1 MRLHPPLNQSPLPM
15 GEGVFKQKLKHP
27 CHTRCLWCLPKPLPD
42 EPAMSLLEENQS
54 TDLEQIIG
62 LSRRGFISAGALCGA
77 AMFLG
82 GGLLGRSALAAGV
95 SAANSNLL
103 GFDSINAATTD
114 TISLP
119 PGYRSSVLISWGQ
132 PLQAKG
138 PAFDPSGKGTASE
151 QEVQFGDNNDGMS
164 LFAFPDDPNRALMAI
179 NNEYTNYR
187 YLYPHGGSPTSLEE
201 VRKALASEGV
211 SVIEIQRKG
220 DSWQFVQGSPF
231 NRRIHGNTPIRLS
244 GPAAGHELLRTRADA
259 TGSRA
264 LGTFQNCANGKTPWG
279 TYLTCEENFTDCF
292 GSSDAK
298 QTFDTAQKRYG
309 AVAASKDINWHQHD
323 PRFDLALNPN
333 ELNRHGWVVEID
345 PFDPLSTPV
354 KRTALGRFKH
364 ENAALAETG
373 DGRAVVYM
381 GDDERGEFI
390 YKFISRDKIDHQNP
404 KANRDLLD
412 HGTLYV
418 ARFDNGDSNPDRPKG
433 QGQWLEL
440 SHGKNGIDAD
450 HGFASQADTLIHAR
464 LAGSTVGATRMDR
477 PEWIVVSPK
486 DSQVYCTLTNNVKR
500 GEDGQPAGGPN
511 PREKNVYGQILRWN
525 AHKGDH
531 GSDTFDWDLFVVA
544 GNPAVHGK
552 TAKGGSANITPQ
564 NMFNSPDGLGF
575 DDAGRLWILTDG
587 DASNSG
593 DFAGMGNNQMLCAD
607 PASGEIRRFMVGPI
621 GCEVTGISFSPDHK
635 TLFVGIQHPGENGGS
650 TFPEHLPNGKPRSS
664 VMAISREDGGIVG
677 A

>member
-1 MRLHPPLNQSPLPM
+1 
-15 GEGVFKQKLKHP
+15 
-27 CHTRCLWCLPKPLPD
+27 
-42 EPAMSLLEENQS
+42 MSLLEENQP

-82 GGLLGRSALAAGV
+82 GGLLSRSALATGV
-95 SAANSNLL
+95 MNANSTLL
-103 GFDSINAATTD
+103 GFDSISAATAD
-114 TISLP
+114 TITLP

-132 PLQAKG
+132 PLQTGG
-138 PAFDPSGKGTASE
+138 PAFDPSGNGTASA

-164 LFAFPDDPNRALMAI
+164 LFAFADDPNRALMAI

-187 YLYPHGGSPTSLEE
+187 YLYPHGGSPASAQE
-201 VRKALASEGV
+201 VHKAQATEGV

-220 DSWQFVQGSPF
+220 DGWQFVQGSPF
-231 NRRIHGNTPIRLS
+231 NRRIHANTPIRLS
-244 GPAAGHELLRTRADA
+244 GPAAGHALLRTQADSSG
-259 TGSRA
+259 TRA

-292 GSSDAK
+292 GSSDPK
-298 QTFDTAQKRYG
+298 QTFDAAQKRYG
-309 AVAASKDINWHQHD
+309 AVGASKEINWHQHD
-323 PRFDLALNPN
+323 PRFDLAVNPN

-390 YKFISRDKIDHQNP
+390 YKFISRDKINHQNP

-418 ARFDNGDSNPDRPKG
+418 ARFDGGDNNPDRPKG
-433 QGQWLEL
+433 HGQWIEL
-440 SHGKNGIDAD
+440 THGKNGVDTGN
-450 HGFASQADTLIHAR
+450 GFASQAEVLIHAR
-464 LAGSTVGATRMDR
+464 MAASVVGATRMDR

-486 DSQVYCTLTNNVKR
+486 DGQVYCTLTNNAKR
-500 GEDGQPAGGPN
+500 GEDGQPVGGPN
-511 PREKNVYGQILRWN
+511 PREKNVYGQILRWKTRN
-525 AHKGDH
+525 GDH
-531 GSDTFDWDLFVVA
+531 GADTFDWDLFVVA
-544 GNPAVHGK
+544 GNPAVH
-552 TAKGGSANITPQ
+552 ASQPKGGSANITPQ
-564 NMFNSPDGLGF
+564 NMFNSPDGMGF

-587 DASNSG
+587 DYSNAG

-607 PASGEIRRFMVGPI
+607 PASGEIRRFMVGPV

>member
-1 MRLHPPLNQSPLPM
+1 
-15 GEGVFKQKLKHP
+15 
-27 CHTRCLWCLPKPLPD
+27 
-42 EPAMSLLEENQS
+42 MSLLEENQP

-82 GGLLGRSALAAGV
+82 GGLLSRSALATGV
-95 SAANSNLL
+95 SNANGQLL
-103 GFDSINAATTD
+103 GFDSISAATAD
-114 TISLP
+114 TITLP
-119 PGYRSSVLISWGQ
+119 PGYRASVLISWGQ
-132 PLQAKG
+132 PLQAGG
-138 PAFDPSGKGTASE
+138 PAFDPTGNGTASA

-164 LFAFPDDPNRALMAI
+164 LFAFADDPNRALMAI

-187 YLYPHGGSPTSLEE
+187 YLYPHGGSPASAQE
-201 VRKALASEGV
+201 VHKAQATEGV

-220 DSWQFVQGSPF
+220 DGWQFVQGSPF
-231 NRRIHGNTPIRLS
+231 NRRIHANTQIRLS
-244 GPAAGHELLRTRADA
+244 GPAAGHPLLRTRADSSG
-259 TGSRA
+259 TRA

-292 GSSDAK
+292 GSSDPEQA
-298 QTFDTAQKRYG
+298 FDAAQKRYG
-309 AVAASKDINWHQHD
+309 AVVASKEINWHQHD
-323 PRFDLALNPN
+323 PRFDLAVNPN

-373 DGRAVVYM
+373 DGHAVVYM

-390 YKFISRDKIDHQNP
+390 YRVISRDKIDHQNP

-418 ARFDNGDSNPDRPKG
+418 ARFDNGDNNPDRPKG
-433 QGQWLEL
+433 QGQWIEL
-440 SHGKNGIDAD
+440 SHGKNGVDASN
-450 HGFASQADTLIHAR
+450 GFANQGEVLIHAR
-464 LAGSTVGATRMDR
+464 MAASTVGATRMDR

-486 DSQVYCTLTNNVKR
+486 DGQVYCTLTNNAKR
-500 GEDGQPAGGPN
+500 GEDGQPVGGPN
-511 PREKNVYGQILRWN
+511 PREKNVYGQILRWKAPN
-525 AHKGDH
+525 GDH
-531 GSDTFDWDLFVVA
+531 GADTFDWDLFVVA
-544 GNPAVHGK
+544 GNPAVH
-552 TAKGGSANITPQ
+552 ASQPKGGSTNITPQ
-564 NMFNSPDGLGF
+564 NMFNSPDGMGF

-587 DASNSG
+587 DYSNAG

-607 PASGEIRRFMVGPI
+607 PASGEIRRFMVGPV

>member
-1 MRLHPPLNQSPLPM
+1 
-15 GEGVFKQKLKHP
+15 
-27 CHTRCLWCLPKPLPD
+27 
-42 EPAMSLLEENQS
+42 MSLLEENQP

-82 GGLLGRSALAAGV
+82 GGLLSRSALATGV
-95 SAANSNLL
+95 SNANGQLL
-103 GFDSINAATTD
+103 GFDSISAATAD
-114 TISLP
+114 TITLP
-119 PGYRSSVLISWGQ
+119 PGYRASVLISWGQ
-132 PLQAKG
+132 PLQAGG
-138 PAFDPSGKGTASE
+138 PAFDPTGNGTASA

-164 LFAFPDDPNRALMAI
+164 LFAFADDPNRALMAI

-187 YLYPHGGSPTSLEE
+187 YLYPHGGSPASAQE
-201 VRKALASEGV
+201 VHKAQATEGV

-220 DSWQFVQGSPF
+220 DGWQFVQGSPF
-231 NRRIHGNTPIRLS
+231 NRRIHANTPIRLS
-244 GPAAGHELLRTRADA
+244 GPAAGHPLLRTRADSSG
-259 TGSRA
+259 TRA

-292 GSSDAK
+292 GSSDPEQA
-298 QTFDTAQKRYG
+298 FDAAQKRYG
-309 AVAASKDINWHQHD
+309 AVVASKEINWHQHD
-323 PRFDLALNPN
+323 PRFDLAVNPN

-373 DGRAVVYM
+373 DGHAVVYM

-390 YKFISRDKIDHQNP
+390 YRFISRDKIDHQNP

-418 ARFDNGDSNPDRPKG
+418 ARFDNGDNNPDRPKG
-433 QGQWLEL
+433 QGQWIEL
-440 SHGKNGIDAD
+440 SHGKNGVDASN
-450 HGFASQADTLIHAR
+450 GFANQGEVLIHAR
-464 LAGSTVGATRMDR
+464 MAASTVGATRMDR

-486 DSQVYCTLTNNVKR
+486 DGQVYCTLTNNAKR
-500 GEDGQPAGGPN
+500 GEDGQPVGGPN
-511 PREKNVYGQILRWN
+511 PREKNVYGQILRWKAPN
-525 AHKGDH
+525 GDH
-531 GSDTFDWDLFVVA
+531 GADTFDWDLFVVA
-544 GNPAVHGK
+544 GNPAVH
-552 TAKGGSANITPQ
+552 ASQPKGGSTNITPQ
-564 NMFNSPDGLGF
+564 NMFNSPDGMGF

-587 DASNSG
+587 DYSNAG

-607 PASGEIRRFMVGPI
+607 PASGEIRRFMVGPV

-650 TFPEHLPNGKPRSS
+650 TFPENQPNAKPRSS
-664 VMAISREDGGIVG
+664 VVAISREDGGTVG

>member
-1 MRLHPPLNQSPLPM
+1 MN
-15 GEGVFKQKLKHP
+15 
-27 CHTRCLWCLPKPLPD
+27 
-42 EPAMSLLEENQS
+42 LLEEDQP
-54 TDLEQIIG
+54 TDLEKIVG

-82 GGLLGRSALAAGV
+82 GNLLSRSVLAASV
-95 SAANSNLL
+95 SAGSSKLL
-103 GFDSINAATTD
+103 GFDGIAAATSDAIT
-114 TISLP
+114 LP

-132 PLQAKG
+132 PLHKNG
-138 PAFDPSGKGTASE
+138 PAFDASGNGTAQA

-164 LFAFPDDPNRALMAI
+164 LFAFPDDKHRALMAI

-187 YLYPHGGSPTSLEE
+187 YLYPHGGVPQSAED

-211 SVIEIQRKG
+211 SVIEVQSKNG
-220 DSWQFVQGSPF
+220 QWQFVQGSRY

-244 GPAAGHELLRTRADA
+244 GPAAGHELLKTSADKS
-259 TGSRA
+259 GKKV

-292 GSSDAK
+292 GSSNAG
-298 QTFDTAQKRYG
+298 QTFNLAQKRYG
-309 AVAASKDINWHQHD
+309 ASVASREINWHQHN
-323 PRFDLALNPN
+323 PRFDLAKNPN

-345 PFDPLSTPV
+345 PFDPQSKPV

-364 ENAALAETG
+364 ENAALAETR

-390 YKFISRDKIDHQNP
+390 YKFVSRDRIDHRNP

-418 ARFDNGDSNPDRPKG
+418 ARFDAGDGNPDHPKG
-433 QGQWLEL
+433 QGQWIEL
-440 SHGKNGIDAD
+440 THGKNGIDTGS
-450 HGFASQADTLIHAR
+450 GFADQAEVLIHAR
-464 LAGSTVGATRMDR
+464 LAASVVNATRMDR
-477 PEWIVVSPK
+477 PEWIVVSPT
-486 DSQVYCTLTNNVKR
+486 DGQVYCTLTNNSKR
-500 GEDGQPAGGPN
+500 GEDGLPAGGPN
-511 PREKNVYGQILRWN
+511 PREKNVYGQILRWRTD
-525 AHKGDH
+525 ADDH
-531 GSDTFDWDLFVVA
+531 ASMSFAWDLFVVA
-544 GNPAVHGK
+544 GNPNVHAGK
-552 TAKGGSANITPQ
+552 PKGGSSNVTAQ

-575 DDAGRLWILTDG
+575 DKAGRLWILTDG
-587 DASNSG
+587 DYSNSG

-607 PASGEIRRFMVGPI
+607 PASGEIRRFMVGPV

-664 VMAISREDGGIVG
+664 VMAITREDGGIVG

>member
-1 MRLHPPLNQSPLPM
+1 
-15 GEGVFKQKLKHP
+15 
-27 CHTRCLWCLPKPLPD
+27 
-42 EPAMSLLEENQS
+42 MSLLEENQS

-82 GGLLGRSALAAGV
+82 GGLLSRSALAAGV
-95 SAANSNLL
+95 SAANSQLM

-132 PLQAKG
+132 PLQADG
-138 PAFDPSGKGTASE
+138 PAFDPSGNGTASA

-164 LFAFPDDPNRALMAI
+164 LFAFADDPNRALMAI

-187 YLYPHGGSPTSLEE
+187 YLFPHGGSPASAEE
-201 VRKALASEGV
+201 VHKAQATEGV

-220 DSWQFVQGSPF
+220 DGWQFVQGSPF
-231 NRRIHGNTPIRLS
+231 NRRIHANTPIRLS

-259 TGSRA
+259 TGTRA

-279 TYLTCEENFTDCF
+279 TYLTCEEHFTDCF
-292 GSSDAK
+292 GSSDPK
-298 QTFDTAQKRYG
+298 QTFDAAQKRYG
-309 AVAASKDINWHQHD
+309 VVAASKDINWHPHD
-323 PRFDLALNPN
+323 PRFDMALNPN

-390 YKFISRDKIDHQNP
+390 YKFISRDKINHQNP

-418 ARFDNGDSNPDRPKG
+418 ARFDGGDNNPDRPKG
-433 QGQWLEL
+433 HGQWIEL
-440 SHGKNGIDAD
+440 THGKNGVDASN
-450 HGFASQADTLIHAR
+450 GFANQAQVLIQAR
-464 LAGSTVGATRMDR
+464 MAASTVGASRMDR
-477 PEWIVVSPK
+477 PEWIVVSPT
-486 DSQVYCTLTNNVKR
+486 DGQVYCTLTNNAKR
-500 GEDGQPAGGPN
+500 GEEGQPVGGPN
-511 PREKNVYGQILRWN
+511 PREKNVYGQILRWKARN
-525 AHKGDH
+525 GDH
-531 GSDTFDWDLFVVA
+531 GADTFDWDLFVVA

-552 TAKGGSANITPQ
+552 EPKGGSANINPQ

-587 DASNSG
+587 DASNTG

-607 PASGEIRRFMVGPI
+607 PVSGEIRRFMVGPV

>member
-1 MRLHPPLNQSPLPM
+1 MTL
-15 GEGVFKQKLKHP
+15 LKEDQ
-27 CHTRCLWCLPKPLPD
+27 L
-42 EPAMSLLEENQS
+42 

-62 LSRRGFISAGALCGA
+62 LSRRSFIGAGALCGA

-82 GGLLGRSALAAGV
+82 GGLLSRSAMATGI
-95 SAANSNLL
+95 SAASSQLL
-103 GFDSINAATTD
+103 GFDSIKAATTD
-114 TISLP
+114 SISLP

-132 PLQAKG
+132 PLHAAG
-138 PAFDPSGKGTASE
+138 PAFDPSGNGSAKA

-187 YLYPHGGSPTSLEE
+187 YLYPHGGMPASLED
-201 VRKALASEGV
+201 VRKAQASEGV
-211 SVIEIQRKG
+211 SVIEIRRTG
-220 DSWQFVQGSPF
+220 AGWQFAQGSPF
-231 NRRIHGNTPIRLS
+231 NRRVHGNTPIRLG
-244 GPAAGHELLRTRADA
+244 GPAAGHALLRTGADNSG
-259 TGSRA
+259 TLA

-292 GSSDAK
+292 GSSDPK
-298 QTFDTAQKRYG
+298 QSFDAAQKRYG
-309 AVAASKDINWHQHD
+309 AVAASKEINWHPHD
-323 PRFDLALNPN
+323 PRFDLAVNPN

-345 PFDPLSTPV
+345 PFDPHSMPV

-364 ENAALAETG
+364 ENAALAETT

-390 YKFISRDKIDHQNP
+390 YRFISRDRIDPKDP

-418 ARFDNGDSNPDRPKG
+418 ARFDDGDKNPDLPRG
-433 QGQWLEL
+433 QGQWVEL
-440 SHGKNGIDAD
+440 SHGKNGVDTAS
-450 HGFASQADTLIHAR
+450 GFANQGDVLIHAR
-464 LAGSTVGATRMDR
+464 LAGSVVNATRMDR

-486 DSQVYCTLTNNVKR
+486 DGQVYCTLTNNAKR
-500 GEDGQPAGGPN
+500 GEDGQPVGGPN
-511 PREKNVYGQILRWN
+511 PREKNVYGQILRWK
-525 AHKGDH
+525 AHNGDH
-531 GSDTFDWDLFVVA
+531 GADTFDWDLFVVA
-544 GNPAVHGK
+544 GNPVVHAGQPK
-552 TAKGGSANITPQ
+552 AGSSNITAQ

-587 DASNSG
+587 DASNAA

-607 PASGEIRRFMVGPI
+607 PVSGKIRRFMVGPI
-621 GCEVTGISFSPDHK
+621 GCEVTGISFSPDQK

-650 TFPEHLPNGKPRSS
+650 TFPEHLPDGKPRSS
-664 VMAISREDGGIVG
+664 VMVISREDGGIIG

>member
-1 MRLHPPLNQSPLPM
+1 MN
-15 GEGVFKQKLKHP
+15 
-27 CHTRCLWCLPKPLPD
+27 
-42 EPAMSLLEENQS
+42 LLQEDQT

-82 GGLLGRSALAAGV
+82 GSLLSRSVLADGV
-95 SAANSNLL
+95 RAASSPLL
-103 GFDSINAATTD
+103 GFNSIDAATTD
-114 TISLP
+114 AITLP
-119 PGYRSSVLISWGQ
+119 PGYRASVLISWGQ
-132 PLQAKG
+132 PLQAGG
-138 PAFDPSGKGTASE
+138 PAFKPDGTGTAAQ
-151 QEVQFGDNNDGMS
+151 QEVQLGDNNDGMS

-187 YLYPHGGSPTSLEE
+187 YLYPHGGQPTSAEDAH
-201 VRKALASEGV
+201 KAQASEGV
-211 SVIEIQRKG
+211 SVIEIQRTG
-220 DSWQFVQGSPF
+220 DRWQFVQGSPF

-244 GPAAGHELLRTRADA
+244 GPAAGHALLRTQADS
-259 TGSRA
+259 TGTRA

-292 GSSDAK
+292 GSTDPN
-298 QTFDTAQKRYG
+298 QTFNAAQKRYG
-309 AVAASKDINWHQHD
+309 VVAASKDINWHLHD
-323 PRFDLALNPN
+323 PRFDLAYNPN

-345 PFDPLSTPV
+345 PFDPHSTPV

-364 ENAALAETG
+364 ENAALAETR
-373 DGRAVVYM
+373 DGHAVVYM

-418 ARFDNGDSNPDRPKG
+418 ARFDNGDSQPDRPKG
-433 QGQWLEL
+433 KGQWIEL
-440 SHGKNGIDAD
+440 SHGKNGINA
-450 HGFASQADTLIHAR
+450 GSCFANQAEVLIHAR
-464 LAGSTVGATRMDR
+464 LAASAVGATRMDR

-486 DSQVYCTLTNNVKR
+486 DGQVYCTLTNNVKR
-500 GEDGQPAGGPN
+500 GEDGQPVGGPN
-511 PREKNVYGQILRWN
+511 PREKNVYGQILRWSEQGN
-525 AHKGDH
+525 DH
-531 GSDTFDWDLFVVA
+531 GAAHFDWDLFVVA
-544 GNPAVHGK
+544 GNPAVHPK
-552 TAKGGSANITPQ
+552 QPKGGSANITPQ
-564 NMFNSPDGLGF
+564 NMFNSPDGMGF

-587 DASNSG
+587 DVSNTG

-607 PASGEIRRFMVGPI
+607 PNTGEIRRFMVGPV
-621 GCEVTGISFSPDHK
+621 GCEVTGISFAPDQK

-650 TFPEHLPNGKPRSS
+650 TFPEHLPNGTPRSS

>member
-1 MRLHPPLNQSPLPM
+1 MN
-15 GEGVFKQKLKHP
+15 
-27 CHTRCLWCLPKPLPD
+27 
-42 EPAMSLLEENQS
+42 LLEDNQP
-54 TDLEQIIG
+54 TDLETLVG
-62 LSRRGFISAGALCGA
+62 MSRRGFISAGALCGA

-82 GGLLGRSALAAGV
+82 GNLLSRSALAIGASSGT
-95 SAANSNLL
+95 SPLL
-103 GFDSINAATTD
+103 GFASIAAATTD

-119 PGYRSSVLISWGQ
+119 AGYSAKVLISWGQ
-132 PLQAKG
+132 PLHQGG
-138 PAFDPSGKGTASE
+138 PAFDPSGNGTAKA
-151 QEVQFGDNNDGMS
+151 QELQFGDNNDGMS

-187 YLYPHGGSPTSLEE
+187 YLYPHGGMPQSAED
-201 VRKALASEGV
+201 VHKAQACEGV
-211 SVIEIQRKG
+211 SVIEVQRRDG
-220 DSWQFVQGSPF
+220 HWQFVQGSRY
-231 NRRIHGNTPIRLS
+231 NRRIHGIAPIRVG
-244 GPAAGHELLRTRADA
+244 GPAAGHALLKTSADPS
-259 TGSRA
+259 GKLV

-292 GSSDAK
+292 GSSNAEQHFDA
-298 QTFDTAQKRYG
+298 AQKRYG
-309 AVAASKDINWHQHD
+309 AVAASKEINWHQHD
-323 PRFDLALNPN
+323 PRFDLAKNPN

-345 PFDPLSTPV
+345 PFDPQSTPV

-390 YKFISRDKIDHQNP
+390 YKFISRDKIDHKNP

-418 ARFDNGDSNPDRPKG
+418 AVFDGGDGNTDHPKG
-433 QGQWLEL
+433 QGQWVEL
-440 SHGKNGIDAD
+440 SHGKNGLDASN
-450 HGFASQADTLIHAR
+450 GFADQAQVLIHAR
-464 LAGSTVGATRMDR
+464 LAASVVKATRMDR

-486 DSQVYCTLTNNVKR
+486 DGQVYCTLTNNAKR
-500 GEDGQPAGGPN
+500 GEDGQPVGGPN
-511 PREKNVYGQILRWN
+511 PREKNVYGQILRWQPER
-525 AHKGDH
+525 GEH
-531 GSDTFDWDLFVVA
+531 GAPTFAWDLFVVA
-544 GNPAVHGK
+544 GNPVVHGG

-575 DDAGRLWILTDG
+575 DGAGRLWILTDG
-587 DASNSG
+587 DSSNGG

-607 PASGEIRRFMVGPI
+607 PDSGEIRRFMVGPV
-621 GCEVTGISFSPDHK
+621 GCEVTGISFAPDFK